1 MFVRKG
7 TQTTGKCN
15 KEAIFEIVWMQ
26 FTSLTSPELNSKK
39 DSVVHSSPYIAP
51 CQITLAQQNLPA
63 NSHRNLLNAVATPG
77 YIDSQA
83 VQTADL
89 RAAVKMNPPKYS
101 VILPDVIVE
110 EHLHHPDL
118 AAITEVSSSSTPNV
132 CREADDNGPVLVR
145 LVKEADFLRLQDTVS
160 ELNDF
165 LVHQSELLLAITSR
179 DYSSGKS
186 TTHLAASPLQ
196 LSDSHIGKIEP
207 STPIPM
213 AITVQVTFETT
224 FNDFYPMRSF

>member
-1 MFVRKG
+1 
-7 TQTTGKCN
+7 
-15 KEAIFEIVWMQ
+15 MQ

-39 DSVVHSSPYIAP
+39 DSVWHSSPYIAP

-83 VQTADL
+83 VQTAHL
-89 RAAVKMNPPKYS
+89 RAAVKMNPSKHS

-110 EHLHHPDL
+110 EHLHHHDL
-118 AAITEVSSSSTPNV
+118 AANTEVSSPSTPNV
-132 CREADDNGPVLVR
+132 ICREVDENGPVR

-160 ELNDF
+160 ELNNF
-165 LVHQSELLLAITSR
+165 LMHQSELLLAITSR

-207 STPIPM
+207 STPIPVE
-213 AITVQVTFETT
+213 ITVQVTFETT
-224 FNDFYPMRSF
+224 RNDFYPMRSF

>member
-1 MFVRKG
+1 
-7 TQTTGKCN
+7 
-15 KEAIFEIVWMQ
+15 MQ
-26 FTSLTSPELNSKK
+26 FTSLTSPELNSKN
-39 DSVVHSSPYIAP
+39 DSVLHSSPYIAP
-51 CQITLAQQNLPA
+51 CQITLAQQYPA
-63 NSHRNLLNAVATPG
+63 NSHRNLLTEIATPG

-83 VQTADL
+83 VQTTHL
-89 RAAVKMNPPKYS
+89 RAAVKMNPSKYS

-110 EHLHHPDL
+110 EHLHHLDL
-118 AAITEVSSSSTPNV
+118 AANTEVSSPSTPNV
-132 CREADDNGPVLVR
+132 IRREVDENGPVR

-160 ELNDF
+160 ELNNF
-165 LVHQSELLLAITSR
+165 LMHQSELLLAITSR

-186 TTHLAASPLQ
+186 TTHLAAPPKSPLQ

-213 AITVQVTFETT
+213 AITVQVTFETA

>member
-1 MFVRKG
+1 
-7 TQTTGKCN
+7 
-15 KEAIFEIVWMQ
+15 MQ
-26 FTSLTSPELNSKK
+26 FTSLTSPELNSKKDSVVHSHELNSKK

-165 LVHQSELLLAITSR
+165 LLHQSELLLAITSR

-186 TTHLAASPLQ
+186 TTHLAASPLH

-213 AITVQVTFETT
+213 EITVQVTFEMTT